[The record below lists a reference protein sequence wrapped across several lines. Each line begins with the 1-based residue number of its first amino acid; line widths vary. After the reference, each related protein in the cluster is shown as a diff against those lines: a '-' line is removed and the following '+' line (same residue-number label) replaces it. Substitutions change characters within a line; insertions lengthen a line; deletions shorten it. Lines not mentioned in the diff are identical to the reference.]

1 MTVINALRFD
11 RYSGVMVC
19 DEQTSYGN
27 MERKID
33 SADKIQTI
41 IDSDIEQAEKISACL
56 GCSGTV
62 LIAAELRSR
71 IRKKI
76 RNKYNDYKSNILAS
90 REEFLKFEDI
100 AGIAFES
107 MKEVKMRHID
117 SIITGKYNFNS
128 KNFLAGSYNRDAY
141 KYKIE
146 QQEIVENVLSLM
158 SWKGMIEDVRYVF
171 LNRSILAGLDQSG
184 EFDIYSLSM
193 IDGSM
198 NKVQSIFQS
207 VGSGQ
212 DISDLVFIRWSM
224 NKTLKQRME
233 GFEPEDGLL
242 AIINA
247 TNAASTNNIGVG
259 GYFNIVL
266 FNGREENPEK
276 RRIEISDH
284 RAKLACEI
292 ASAYQFDFLQREDAS
307 NLLKYLLLENRQFD
321 EVNEL
326 FLRQARDLKAMQRFL
341 RGYKRG

>member
-19 DEQTSYGN
+19 DEQTTYGN
-27 MERKID
+27 FERKID

-41 IDSDIEQAEKISACL
+41 IDSDIENKEMISACL

-62 LIAAELRSR
+62 LIAAEMRA
-71 IRKKI
+71 KI
-76 RNKYNDYKSNILAS
+76 KNKIKNKYADYRSNIMNS
-90 REEFLKFEDI
+90 RGVFLKLDDV
-100 AGIAFES
+100 AKIAFES
-107 MKEVKMRHID
+107 IKEIKMRHID
-117 SIITGKYNFNS
+117 SIINAKYNFNIR
-128 KNFLAGSYNRDAY
+128 NFISGTYLKDSSN
-141 KYKIE
+141 YKIE
-146 QQEIVENVLSLM
+146 QKEIIEHVLSLL
-158 SWKGMIEDVRYVF
+158 SWKGMIDDVRYVF
-171 LNRSILAGLDQSG
+171 LNRSILAGLDPNG

-198 NKVQSIFQS
+198 SKVQSIFQS

-212 DISDLVFIRWSM
+212 DISDIVFIRWSM
-224 NKTLKQRME
+224 NKTLEERLQ
-233 GFEPEDGLL
+233 GFEPDDGLL

-266 FNGREENPEK
+266 FNGREKSPKK

-284 RAKLACEI
+284 RAKLSCEI
-292 ASAYQFDFLQREDAS
+292 ASAYQFDFITREDARV
-307 NLLKYLLLENRQFD
+307 LLRSLIFENSSFD
-321 EVNEL
+321 EVNDR
-326 FLRQARDLKAMQRFL
+326 FFAKAKNLVEMQRFL